1 MKLYELSVKRPIAVC
16 MAVLIFVVLG
26 AYSLS
31 MMKLELMPEMELS
44 MAIVYTSYAN
54 VSSEEVENLITKP
67 VESAISTVSGIS
79 TITSQSSEGTSMVLA
94 QFGADVDMDKA
105 IADMESALDLYGAMI
120 PSDAED
126 PMVLKMDTTMLPS
139 MMFSVGFEGYDP
151 VQTKKFVEENLS
163 NKLEAVAGVAS
174 VDVAGAKDRI
184 IEVELDPD
192 KLYGYNMNVSS
203 IAGSIAAQN
212 LNLPAGSTEQNGK
225 DMSVRATG
233 KFASVEEI
241 GLVPLISS
249 TGQVM
254 YLKDVATVRDT
265 YADVSTYARL
275 NMEDAL
281 AITITAESDANT
293 VEVVESVVSVLET
306 LKKQYPKFT
315 YNITMEQASYI
326 TDAIDSVT
334 RSAIVGGVLAVIIL
348 LLFLGN
354 VRTSLSIGIS
364 MPISIVVTFIAM
376 FFADMSLNVVSLG
389 GLALGVGM
397 LVDNSVVLLEN
408 IFRRR
413 KELGENAEV
422 SAILGSRE
430 VVGAII
436 ASVLTTCI
444 VYVPI
449 LFIDNMMSEMF
460 KQLAFAI
467 IFSQAAS
474 LITAF
479 MLLPMLSCKN
489 KDGEKSNKRLGFIL
503 KPFEKFMDKVYAIYE
518 KALRGCLKRKK
529 RVLVVTMCLFVAA
542 LVVIASIGMSLMP
555 ESDEGSISVSISLPG
570 GSQLE
575 DTNRITL
582 QAEELILSH
591 NDVETA
597 FSSVGGA
604 SILGGGADSSSITV
618 TLKDD
623 RKKSTDDVEQELR
636 LMLNGIP
643 GATFELSS
651 NGSGMNMSTNE
662 LSVQFTG
669 SDEDALRAY
678 VLAAQDIM
686 AQVDGVT
693 EVSNSYSET
702 KTEAKIVID
711 TAKAARYGMNTSS
724 VASAV
729 KTTLDGMTAAKY
741 AEGSSEY
748 DIRIVYPDH
757 YVKDFDA
764 IVSIPV
770 KTATGQWITL
780 GDIATVEKSEGSATL
795 TRVDQRRVVTVT
807 AKLYGTDIGTAA
819 AEFEEKLKL
828 LPNPGNV
835 AVEESGTYEIM
846 MDAMESLF
854 TAILLGI
861 LLMYMVMAAQFESL
875 LQPLLVLGTLP
886 LALIG
891 VALALLIT
899 GSSLSVV
906 SCVGIL
912 MLIGIVVNNAILLIE
927 FIHTTKEEHP
937 EYSMDDRVVH
947 AGKIRM
953 RPILMTSFTS
963 ILGFMP
969 MAFSTASGSEMMRP
983 LAIVLVGGL
992 FVSTLLTLLFIPVIY
1007 AGVEG
1012 RRERKKKMKTA
1023 S

>member
-1 MKLYELSVKRPIAVC
+1 MKLYELSVKRPVAVC

-184 IEVELDPD
+184 IEVEIDPD
-192 KLYGYNMNVSS
+192 KLFGYNMNVSS
-203 IAGSIAAQN
+203 IAGSLAAQN
-212 LNLPAGSTEQNGK
+212 LNLPAGATEQNGK

-241 GLVPLISS
+241 GMVPLVSS

-275 NMEDAL
+275 NKEDAL

-334 RSAIVGGVLAVIIL
+334 SSAIIGGVLAVIIL

-354 VRTSLSIGIS
+354 VRTSLSIGVS
-364 MPISIVVTFIAM
+364 MPISIIVTFIAM

-413 KELGENAEV
+413 KQLGENAET
-422 SAILGSRE
+422 SAISGSRE

-489 KDGEKSNKRLGFIL
+489 KDGEKSNEKLAFIL
-503 KPFEKFMDKVYAIYE
+503 KPFEKFMDKAYASYE

-529 RVLVVTMCLFVAA
+529 RVVVVTMCLFVAA
-542 LVVIASIGMSLMP
+542 LVVIVSVGMSLMP

-582 QAEELILSH
+582 QAEDLILSH
-591 NDVETA
+591 SDVETA

-618 TLKDD
+618 TLKED

-662 LSVQFTG
+662 LSIQFTG
-669 SDEDALRAY
+669 SDEEALRAY

-686 AQVDGVT
+686 AQVEGVT

-748 DIRIVYPDH
+748 DIRIVYPDN

-780 GDIATVEKSEGSATL
+780 GDIATVAKSEGSATL

-846 MDAMESLF
+846 MDAMKSLF

-937 EYSMDDRVVH
+937 EYSMDDRVVQ

-1012 RRERKKKMKTA
+1012 RRERKKKLETEN
-1023 S
+1023 